1 MTRDSELN
9 TSPCVW
15 CLTDK
20 VKCYKKSRR
29 PGCYWCYTK
38 KGACSLAQGRRVKE
52 DNDADPTANRCIKE
66 LLEGLGEKMDELM
79 RVLKIGFGRLGDSL
93 EQGVEDNHNYR
104 EGERIR
110 RKKELMKKVL
120 EKSVGRSKEPER
132 PKEPVGPVVENQI
145 GEIGDEMVVEGQ

>member
-1 MTRDSELN
+1 MTCNSELN
-9 TSPCVW
+9 ASPCIW

-20 VKCYKKSRR
+20 VKCYKKSRG
-29 PGCYWCYTK
+29 PSCYRCYMK

-52 DNDADPTANRCIKE
+52 DDDADPAVNHCIEE

-79 RVLKIGFGRLGDSL
+79 RVLKMGFGRLGDSM

-120 EKSVGRSKEPER
+120 EKSVGRSKELEGLR
-132 PKEPVGPVVENQI
+132 EPAGPVVENQI
-145 GEIGDEMVVEGQ
+145 GEKGDEMVVEGQ

>member
-1 MTRDSELN
+1 MTCDSELN
-9 TSPCVW
+9 TSPCVQ

-20 VKCYKKSRR
+20 VKCYKKLCG
-29 PGCYWCYTK
+29 PGCYRCYTK
-38 KGACSLAQGRRVKE
+38 KGACSLVQGRRVKE
-52 DNDADPTANRCIKE
+52 DDDADPVANRCIEE
-66 LLEGLGEKMDELM
+66 LLEGLGEKMDELT

-120 EKSVGRSKEPER
+120 EKLVGRSEE
-132 PKEPVGPVVENQI
+132 PKEPAGLVVENQI
-145 GEIGDEMVVEGQ
+145 GEIGEEMVVEGQ

>member
-9 TSPCVW
+9 TSPCVR
-15 CLTDK
+15 CLTNK
-20 VKCYKKSRR
+20 VKCYKKSRG

-52 DNDADPTANRCIKE
+52 DDDADPAANCHIE
-66 LLEGLGEKMDELM
+66 ESLEGLGEKMDKLT

-110 RKKELMKKVL
+110 RKKEVMKKVL
-120 EKSVGRSKEPER
+120 EKSVGRSEEPA
-132 PKEPVGPVVENQI
+132 GPVVENQI
-145 GEIGDEMVVEGQ
+145 GEIGEEMVVEGQ